1 MREEL
6 TPDKAAFTD
15 RRGPPGLVGAGQ
27 EEDAERVA
35 NAFGHAE
42 RIAWFQGERRQKR
55 CKLGREW

>member
-27 EEDAERVA
+27 EEDVERVA

-42 RIAWFQGERRQKR
+42 RIAWCQGERRQK
-55 CKLGREW
+55 